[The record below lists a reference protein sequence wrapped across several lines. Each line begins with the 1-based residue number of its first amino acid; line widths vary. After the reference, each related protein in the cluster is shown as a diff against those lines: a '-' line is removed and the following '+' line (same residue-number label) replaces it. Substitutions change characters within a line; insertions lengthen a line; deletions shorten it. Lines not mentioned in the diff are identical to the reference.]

1 VKRAVLIVCTILF
14 CRDMQAQESTFRI
27 NVLAYQW
34 TETHKTLTFSWPGHA
49 NTSCNG
55 SVSMN
60 GYAYGGGNFS
70 ANGTTS
76 NECSTSYTP
85 PSTQNIDVQKPVV
98 YILAESAT
106 SQMVLACVR
115 NVRWSQCHALD
126 PGFFVARLN
135 SGHFEVEGTS
145 GKGKEEWVRFD
156 VVRQTALATQQ
167 VQPVP
172 VRSTETI
179 SSISPTPATNAEV
192 EIASTPAGA
201 EIQLDGSF
209 VGSTPSTIDV
219 AAGDHTIAV
228 NKHGYYP
235 WKREIKVNGGKIS
248 VAAELEAEAPPDA
261 PTHAADPAVQLTSTA
276 PPSPS
281 IPSTPTPPAPATPH
295 ATNATPPETLVITEL
310 TSDPAGAEINVDD
323 SFVGKTPLTLN
334 LKPGQHAFRMFMNGY
349 RNWAEWITVQ
359 DGPDVHITATL
370 EKSK

>member
-1 VKRAVLIVCTILF
+1 MKRAILIFCTILF
-14 CRDMQAQESTFRI
+14 CRNMQAQESTFRI

-34 TETHKTLTFSWPGHA
+34 TETHKTLTFNWPGHA

-76 NECSTSYTP
+76 NDCSTSYTP

-98 YILAESAT
+98 YILAESAN

-115 NVRWSQCHALD
+115 NVRWSQCHALT
-126 PGFFVARLN
+126 PGPFLARLN
-135 SGHFEVEGTS
+135 GGHFEVEGTS

-167 VQPVP
+167 TQAVP

-179 SSISPTPATNAEV
+179 SSTSPTAPPTNAELEV
-192 EIASTPAGA
+192 ASTPAGA

-219 AAGDHTIAV
+219 AAGDHTIAM
-228 NKHGYYP
+228 NKHGYQP
-235 WKREIKVNGGKIS
+235 WQREIKVNGGKIS
-248 VAAELEAEAPPDA
+248 VAAELEAEAETDA
-261 PTHAADPAVQLTSTA
+261 SAHTADTAVPVT
-276 PPSPS
+276 
-281 IPSTPTPPAPATPH
+281 PSTPPPPAA
-295 ATNATPPETLVITEL
+295 PPPPPPSHNTVTSPPDTLVMVDL
-310 TSDPAGAEINVDD
+310 TSNPDGAAINVDD
-323 SFVGKTPLTLN
+323 VAIGKAPMTLKV
-334 LKPGQHAFRMFMNGY
+334 KPGQHAFRMFMDGY
-349 RNWAEWITVQ
+349 QNWAQWITIQ
-359 DGPDVHITATL
+359 AGPEVHITAAL